1 MSEAVFSKIKSF
13 LDSKELKYEI
23 IVHEPVFTSE
33 QAAKVRGTELK
44 SGAKAMVL
52 RSKGKFFMFVL
63 PADKKLDMKKIEK
76 LLNTDRLSLA
86 TPDEVLKITDCKI
99 GGVPPFGNLFS
110 IPLYVDKSLLR
121 NEIINFNAG
130 LHTHSVRMNCK
141 NYISA
146 VSPMIEDFSAESS

>member
-1 MSEAVFSKIKSF
+1 MSEVVFSKIKSF

-63 PADKKLDMKKIEK
+63 SADMKLGMKKIERI
-76 LLNTDRLSLA
+76 LNTDRLSLA
-86 TPDEVLKITDCKI
+86 TPDEVLKITDCKV
-99 GGVPPFGNLFS
+99 GSVPPFGNLFG

-130 LHTHSVRMNCK
+130 LHTHSVKMNCRD
-141 NYISA
+141 YTSA
-146 VSPMIEDFSAESS
+146 VNPIIGDFSADFS